1 MDGFGTWDEIHMHG
15 GLKLKGD
22 LLDIGLGTGVE
33 EWDVH
38 RNGELKAT
46 VEHPRGFFSIF
57 KDTTSQIS
65 LSDSGGRHIDIKCKE
80 GPMLKMHVVG
90 RTSSEEVDWMQID
103 GILASKKPAEWG

>member
-1 MDGFGTWDEIHMHG
+1 MHG

-38 RNGELKAT
+38 RNGELKAK
-46 VEHPRGFFSIF
+46 VIHPRGLFSIF
-57 KDTTSQIS
+57 KETTSQIA
-65 LSDSGGRHIDIKCKE
+65 LSDSEGRHIDIKCKE
-80 GPMLKMHVVG
+80 GPMLRMHVVG
-90 RTSSEEVDWMQID
+90 RTNSEDVDWMQID